1 MKRWAAASQVTWNYD
16 QEPTGIDDGVLSPE
30 TSASGLQSFENGT
43 WNL

>member
-1 MKRWAAASQVTWNYD
+1 MKWAADSQVTWNCD
-16 QEPTGIDDGVLSPE
+16 QEPTVTDDGVLSPE